1 MTAALHEWHEF
12 YLLIGTAGGTLVAL
26 LFVAASIGVGFFTH
40 EGAPA
45 TRTYIS
51 PVIIHFT
58 AVLFISALGLGA
70 AARSAAVRDS
80 GRRYRPY
87 WICRRARHHGEGVR
101 RPQPPRRAVYCFA
114 YGVIPAVSYVVI
126 AAAGIM
132 FAVSPDRAL
141 HIMAAGLLLLL
152 LINIRNAW
160 DLVLTVVRLQ
170 GAREKRKR
178 KQKR

>member
-1 MTAALHEWHEF
+1 MADALHEWHEF

-51 PVIIHFT
+51 PVVLHFT
-58 AVLFISALGLGA
+58 VLLFISALGLAPLHEPLLFAVPVGA
-70 AARSAAVRDS
+70 IGLIGVAVALVITVKVFADRSPHVVPFD
-80 GRRYRPY
+80 
-87 WICRRARHHGEGVR
+87 
-101 RPQPPRRAVYCFA
+101 CFA
-114 YGVIPAVSYVVI
+114 YGIIPAVAYGVI
-126 AAAGIM
+126 AAAGMM
-132 FAVSPDRAL
+132 FAAGLDRAL
-141 HIMAAGLLLLL
+141 HILAAGLLLLL

-178 KQKR
+178 KR

>member
-58 AVLFISALGLGA
+58 AVLFISALGLAPLHDPLLFAIPVGA
-70 AARSAAVRDS
+70 TGLIGFAVALVITVKVFADRSPHVVPFD
-80 GRRYRPY
+80 
-87 WICRRARHHGEGVR
+87 
-101 RPQPPRRAVYCFA
+101 CFA

-126 AAAGIM
+126 AAAGMI
-132 FAVSPDRAL
+132 FVVSPDRAL
-141 HIMAAGLLLLL
+141 HILAVGLLLLL